1 MQYGAIVVTFN
12 RKQLLIESIT
22 ALLNQTVPPAKIIII
37 DNHSTDGTKAELQ
50 TADILANP
58 SVDYRYLTKNIGG
71 AGGFAR
77 GCRLWRRIRTWIG
90 FQCPMMMQFLNQTIL
105 KN

>member
-71 AGGFAR
+71 AGFINILKTNRYPANGF
-77 GCRLWRRIRTWIG
+77 RRISVG
-90 FQCPMMMQFLNQTIL
+90 LSD
-105 KN
+105 